1 MAINPTIIY
10 PDDLNKNRT
19 MGVAFPLMEG
29 GKFTGT
35 LTYKEQVKSN
45 IIHTLMTERGEIV
58 NKPKFGVGL
67 KNLLF
72 EQNIDIEQLK
82 SQIQNQFDTY
92 IPDIEL
98 TNVEADFI
106 ENDNLLYIK
115 IVYTLLING
124 EIDAVKLNF
133 LGGAGRD
140 VENTLI
146 NLNKAYNL
154 PNL

>member
-1 MAINPTIIY
+1 MAINPTRIF
-10 PDDLNKNRT
+10 PDDLNRNST

-82 SQIQNQFDTY
+82 SQIQNQFDIY
-92 IPDIEL
+92 IPNIEL
-98 TNVEADFI
+98 NNVEAEFI

-115 IVYTLLING
+115 IVYEILLNG
-124 EIDAVKLNF
+124 ELDAVKLNF
-133 LGGAGRD
+133 LGGAGRN
-140 VENTLI
+140 VENTAI